1 MSLQSVF
8 CLENRP
14 REDEIVAWK
23 SKAVGMSCLTY
34 AILLRYF
41 SRGRGGGGSK
51 DSRRVKFVRTYVYGS
66 WEAGAYCQGWGEF
79 TTPPFLCFPSMRRE
93 ESNQE
98 SCMCIFGTRFV
109 HIYLI
114 FPLRNRIEVQI
125 S

>member
-41 SRGRGGGGSK
+41 SRGRGGGA
-51 DSRRVKFVRTYVYGS
+51 RC
-66 WEAGAYCQGWGEF
+66 E
-79 TTPPFLCFPSMRRE
+79 FLCSGYV
-93 ESNQE
+93 
-98 SCMCIFGTRFV
+98 IFC
-109 HIYLI
+109 L
-114 FPLRNRIEVQI
+114 
-125 S
+125 